1 MELRFEQVGRR
12 FGRDWIFRGVNA
24 HIVQNQQA
32 IFVGPNGSG
41 KSTLLQIAS
50 GFMSPSEGEVIFFGL
65 NGRIANDHVSQYIS
79 YAAPYLDLYEDLTL
93 AEAIDFHMKFRTLR
107 EAWSHT
113 EVMEAMELS
122 RHSDKAIR
130 NFSSG
135 MRQRLRLAL
144 AILTDSK
151 VLCLDEPTSN
161 LDRNAIAWYR
171 QLLEQNSSNR
181 IVLVSTNHNP
191 DDYLRADI
199 TLHIHNHSPVQSKM
213 SE

>member
-24 HIVQNQQA
+24 HIAHNQQA

-65 NGRIANDHVSQYIS
+65 NGRIANNHMPKYIS

-93 AEAIDFHMKFRTLR
+93 AEAIDFHMQFRTLR
-107 EAWSHT
+107 HAWSRT

-199 TLHIHNHSPVQSKM
+199 TLQIHNHSPEQRKM

>member
-24 HIVQNQQA
+24 RISDNQHA

-50 GFMSPSEGEVIFFGL
+50 GFLSPSEGEVIFFGL
-65 NGRIANDHVSQYIS
+65 NGRISGNDVHQCIS

-93 AEAIDFHMKFRTLR
+93 AEAIDFHLRFRKLR
-107 EAWSHT
+107 NDWSSDQ
-113 EVMEAMELS
+113 VMQFMELA
-122 RHSDKAIR
+122 RHRDKAIR

-135 MRQRLRLAL
+135 MRQRVRLAL
-144 AILTDSK
+144 AILTDSA

-161 LDRNAIAWYR
+161 LDRNAVSWYR
-171 QLLEQNSSNR
+171 NLLEQHSTDR
-181 IVLVSTNHNP
+181 IVLVSTNHNT
-191 DDYLRADI
+191 DDYLRADV
-199 TLHIHNHSPVQSKM
+199 TLQINSFTAA
-213 SE
+213 